1 MSEPTLDAEVVE
13 RLLRSA
19 EPSIRLRAICS
30 LVDDSADS
38 DVVPELC
45 AEVWRSHR
53 VATLLS
59 ERDEAGRI
67 PGRPYAK
74 WYGAHWVLVALA
86 ELGYPSGDQS
96 LIPLRDQ
103 MAGWLFSPDYL
114 RRSGHVRGLPTLHA
128 SIDGNAVWSALSL
141 GIADDRTESLVDRLV
156 EAQWPD
162 GGWNCDRRASGRSSS
177 FTESLI
183 PLRALALH
191 TKLTG
196 SDRSRQAADWASEF
210 FLTHWLFR
218 RRRDGEVIAP
228 SYLQL
233 HYPCYWHYD
242 ILFGLEVLA
251 EAGYLDDPRCA
262 EALELLRAKRLP
274 EGGFPAEHRYYR
286 PSASATSQRSLVDWG
301 PTSRRRMNEWV
312 TVRALE
318 VLRWQRT
325 GHAQSPDRT
334 FCRSWSTGAFHTGPD
349 RFLQ

>member
-1 MSEPTLDAEVVE
+1 VTSPEVTSLYPMSEPTLDAEVVE

-67 PGRPYAK
+67 PARPYAK

-96 LIPLRDQ
+96 LFPLRDQ

-114 RRSGHVRGLPTLHA
+114 RRSGHVRELPTLHA

-196 SDRSRQAADWASEF
+196 SDRSREAADWASEF
-210 FLTHWLFR
+210 FLTH
-218 RRRDGEVIAP
+218 
-228 SYLQL
+228 S
-233 HYPCYWHYD
+233 
-242 ILFGLEVLA
+242 
-251 EAGYLDDPRCA
+251 
-262 EALELLRAKRLP
+262 
-274 EGGFPAEHRYYR
+274 
-286 PSASATSQRSLVDWG
+286 
-301 PTSRRRMNEWV
+301 
-312 TVRALE
+312 
-318 VLRWQRT
+318 
-325 GHAQSPDRT
+325 
-334 FCRSWSTGAFHTGPD
+334 
-349 RFLQ
+349 